1 LPSSTGC
8 AGASSDWKTAAF
20 CTTTSEDITSVDW
33 GKLKFFLG
41 EVLTNFT
48 RNAAM
53 QVTAIGTVAVTIVML
68 GAFLYVRETIAA
80 VGNGLLSKIE
90 VAVYLGD
97 TTSDAQAK
105 ALAARIGADPRI
117 TSVEYVPKRDGLKRL
132 QEVVGKD
139 FDTSLLTTNPLP
151 NAFHVRVRQPEDVE
165 PVAAAIARFPGV
177 AKTDYAA
184 DTVDKLLRVV
194 DVLARIGIVMIGLLV
209 FTAAIII
216 ANTIRLTVFARRREI
231 AIMQL
236 VGATNMYI
244 RMPFIAEGLL
254 AGVLGA
260 VVALA
265 VLFVARIEIVPK
277 LAATLAFVPFQA
289 NEPMLA
295 LQCLAVGAAVGFIA
309 SWLSVGRYLRA

>member
-1 LPSSTGC
+1 
-8 AGASSDWKTAAF
+8 
-20 CTTTSEDITSVDW
+20 VDW
-33 GKLKFFLG
+33 GRLKFFLG
-41 EVLTNFT
+41 EVFTNFT

-68 GAFLYVRETIAA
+68 GAFLYVRDTVAS

-90 VAVYLGD
+90 IAVYLTD
-97 TTSDAQAK
+97 ATTDAQAK
-105 ALAARIGADPRI
+105 TIAAKLAADPRI
-117 TSVEYVPKRDGLKRL
+117 ASVEYVPKRDGLRRL

-151 NAFHVRVRQPEDVE
+151 NAFHVRVHRPDQVAV
-165 PVAAAIARFPGV
+165 VAAHIDRFAGV

-194 DVLARIGIVMIGLLV
+194 DVLARIGLVMIGLLV

-244 RMPFIAEGLL
+244 RMPFIAEGML

-260 VVALA
+260 GLALG
-265 VLFVARIEIVPK
+265 VLYIARLEVIPK
-277 LAATLAFVPFQA
+277 LAQMLAFVPFQV
-289 NEPMLA
+289 NEGMLA
-295 LQCLAVGAAVGFIA
+295 LECLAVGAAVGMISA
-309 SWLSVGRYLRA
+309 WLSVGRYLRA